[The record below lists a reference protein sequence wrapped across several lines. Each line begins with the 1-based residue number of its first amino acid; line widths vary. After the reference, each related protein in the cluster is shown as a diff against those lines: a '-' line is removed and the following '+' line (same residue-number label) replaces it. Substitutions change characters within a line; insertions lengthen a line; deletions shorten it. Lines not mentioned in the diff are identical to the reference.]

1 MKAGARYL
9 IVGREITQS
18 PNPAAQAEKLSASTK
33 QAK

>member
-18 PNPAAQAEKLSASTK
+18 ENPAEQARKIR
-33 QAK
+33 Q